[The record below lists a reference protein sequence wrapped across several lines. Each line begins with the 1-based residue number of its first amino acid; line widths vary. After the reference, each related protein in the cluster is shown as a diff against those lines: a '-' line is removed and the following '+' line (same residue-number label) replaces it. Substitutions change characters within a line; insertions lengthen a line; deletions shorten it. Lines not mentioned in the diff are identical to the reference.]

1 MKIRLADRF
10 NVHASFSER
19 ILQDV
24 TTGAK
29 RLLDEDQYEFVLL
42 LDGELDRA
50 GLLAQY
56 DDESLEVVGEFLA
69 TLQDIGAITES
80 DDGKGRSFIKTPVPD
95 IRLNAVHLEAFGQC
109 NMRCAH
115 CYQGE
120 LYRNVPG
127 LSWERL
133 ERLGHEMHALQVDNV
148 AISGGEPF
156 LNPLTLE
163 IARFYESLRL
173 RVNAFFTNGLALDE
187 RIVTELKALR
197 SRPTVFLSLDAI
209 RPDGMAFRGFT
220 GAQAESAL
228 KGILRNLELL
238 MEAGIP
244 VVVNTVMTKEN
255 EPTLDLMYDLLS
267 RTPIKSWRIGFP
279 KRAGFFRSDAEE
291 HELSWEEMAQT
302 SYGILERHLAGGKP
316 FHLQIEYLYREELL
330 ENLRPLEASEF
341 VCDYEG
347 KRESCCIKPN
357 GDVVS
362 CAYCVDSVIGNIH
375 RASLADVWY
384 SGEMHRVK
392 NLRIAD
398 IDECRDCAI
407 RSLCATGCRANA
419 AFLGGHFEHSKDE
432 YACKAVTF
440 FVQRIVPLLTR
451 HGVAMD
457 PSIAGLLA
465 K

>member
-1 MKIRLADRF
+1 MKIRLSDRF
-10 NVHASFSER
+10 NVHASVTER

-42 LDGELDRA
+42 LDGALGRQE
-50 GLLAQY
+50 LLAQY
-56 DDESLEVVGEFLA
+56 DDESLEVVREFLA
-69 TLQDIGAITES
+69 TLEGIGAIAES
-80 DDGKGRSFIKTPVPD
+80 DAGLMRSFIGKPVPD

-133 ERLGHEMHALQVDNV
+133 ERLGYEMTDLQVDNV
-148 AISGGEPF
+148 ALSGGEPF
-156 LNPLTLE
+156 LNPLTLQL
-163 IARFYESLRL
+163 ARFYEAQRL

-187 RIVTELKALR
+187 TIIAGLKALR
-197 SRPTVFLSLDAI
+197 SCPTVFLSLDAI
-209 RPDGMAFRGFT
+209 KPEGMAFRGFS
-220 GAQAESAL
+220 GAPAESAL
-228 KGILRNLELL
+228 QSILLNLNRL
-238 MEAGIP
+238 MEADIP

-255 EPTLDLMYDLLS
+255 GPTLHRMYDMLS
-267 RTPIKSWRIGFP
+267 RMPIKSWRIGFP
-279 KRAGFFRSDAEE
+279 KRAGFFRSDATA
-291 HELSWEEMAQT
+291 HELSWEEMASV
-302 SYGILERHLAGGKP
+302 SYGILERHLTAGKP

-330 ENLRPLEASEF
+330 ENLRPLDAGEF

-375 RASLADVWY
+375 QASLAEIWY
-384 SGEMHRVK
+384 STEMSRVK

-432 YACKAVTF
+432 YACQAVTF
-440 FVQRIVPLLTR
+440 FVQKVIPLLVR

-457 PSIAGLLA
+457 PSIAHLLA